1 MAAMVQRVLTVTA
14 LFSSLLLLAGCSAS
28 SGGSEGFNITKNLV
42 RKDTNLRVF
51 LDGQQAK
58 QNKFKKGLMGYSPF
72 TIKSDVTGSP
82 KFKYE
87 IIDPKK
93 FGFIKN
99 VTMQVHQ
106 KFEADFSDIPDY
118 VIHPKDM
125 KNPDDNMKPGVEYDL
140 GNLGDQFRILDKK
153 DNEVKKVE
161 FVPGME
167 YLLVFTI
174 TADKSETI
182 QIYFKTK

>member
-1 MAAMVQRVLTVTA
+1 MYQRLVSAVA
-14 LFSSLLLLAGCSAS
+14 LLSGLCLLAGCSAS
-28 SGGSEGFNITKNLV
+28 GAGHSGFHIGKNLL

-51 LDGQQAK
+51 LDGEQAK
-58 QNKFKKGLMGYSPF
+58 QNKFKKGLSGYSPF
-72 TIKSDVTGSP
+72 TIKEDVTGSP
-82 KFKYE
+82 KFRYE
-87 IIDPKK
+87 IIEPKK
-93 FGFIKN
+93 FGFIKH

-118 VIHPKDM
+118 VIHPRDM
-125 KNPDDNMKPGVEYDL
+125 KDREANMKPGVDCDL
-140 GNLGDQFRILDKK
+140 GNLGDQFRILDKQ
-153 DNEVKKVE
+153 DNEVEKVE

-174 TADKSETI
+174 SADKSETI